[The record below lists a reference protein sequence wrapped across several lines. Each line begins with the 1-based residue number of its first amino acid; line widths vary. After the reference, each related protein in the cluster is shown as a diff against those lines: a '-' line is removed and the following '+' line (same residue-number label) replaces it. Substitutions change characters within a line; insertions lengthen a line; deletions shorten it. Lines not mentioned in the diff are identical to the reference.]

1 MNTRAPRPPASSLWA
16 SAPSSLLPVAP
27 RMTDGVFL
35 AVSSHAMTLFTH
47 FPGAHSCVFYFWL
60 WSSRQLQAAPGRRST
75 GRSEQAAPGTQ
86 GPLDAWEGIPGIPAT
101 DAGKEKG
108 SG

>member
-1 MNTRAPRPPASSLWA
+1 
-16 SAPSSLLPVAP
+16 
-27 RMTDGVFL
+27 MTDGVFL

-60 WSSRQLQAAPGRRST
+60 WSSRQLKAAPGGHST
-75 GRSEQAAPGTQ
+75 GRSEQAAPGMQACPGAPGTQ
-86 GPLDAWEGIPGIPAT
+86 GRLDAWEGIPGIPAT